1 MKASASLSK
10 GGIALVVFAIAS
22 TAPTFA
28 AAQAASGPRPAA
40 DVEERA
46 GSASSPR
53 HTAAQRAGFRALHVC
68 TGVFASGMSRELV
81 ERTGPRRI
89 EGAEERIDE
98 AAKTVSVSF
107 SLDMPPRVAVWRPT
121 LGCTQLPIG
130 AAPSAA
136 TLLPRPDASIQTPQL
151 DDRAWPQGE
160 VGARKALRKPQQV
173 ALAKVL
179 DEAFEGQAGEYRGDT
194 WGVVVVKDGKIVAE
208 RYGPGFGPH
217 VSARTN
223 SMCKSLGST
232 LAGMGVHRGLLDV
245 KRPAPLAE
253 WRRPGDPRGQI
264 TLENL
269 LHMGS
274 GLYTEGAGNPQPDLY
289 QAGAAAAEVSALNMV
304 DAAPGKR
311 FVYAGSDT
319 ILAVRALRQAVNDDA
334 AFLTFPQRE
343 LLWKLGMTRTIMETD
358 WNNDFLAS
366 GQCWST
372 ARDFA
377 RFGIFYLNDG
387 VWNGERL
394 LPVSWSKYVSTPAPA
409 QPAARAAGG
418 PAYGAQFWIYGGI
431 DGLAADAY
439 SPAGALGQYA
449 MIVPSKGVVVV
460 RRGLDRGTGFRIAK
474 FSADVIAALES
485 K

>member
-1 MKASASLSK
+1 MRLSALRAT
-10 GGIALVVFAIAS
+10 GLVALLGLAVAA
-22 TAPTFA
+22 APVSA
-28 AAQAASGPRPAA
+28 ALAQAASGPRPAV
-40 DVEERA
+40 DTEERGGA
-46 GSASSPR
+46 TASPR
-53 HTAAQRAGFRALHVC
+53 HLAAQRAGFRALHVC
-68 TGVFASGMSRELV
+68 TGIFASGMSRELV
-81 ERTGPRRI
+81 QRTGPRRI
-89 EGAEERIDE
+89 EGAEEQIDE
-98 AAKTVSVSF
+98 TARTVSVSF
-107 SLDMPPRVAVWRPT
+107 APDMPPRVAVWRPT

-130 AAPSAA
+130 AAPSSAA
-136 TLLPRPDASIQTPQL
+136 ALPRPAAGLQAPQL
-151 DDRAWPQGE
+151 DGKAWPQGE
-160 VGARKALRKPQQV
+160 AGAVKPLRKPQEA

-179 DEAFEGQAGEYRGDT
+179 DEAFQGQAGGYRGDT

-232 LAGMGVHRGLLDV
+232 LAGMGVHRGLLDL
-245 KRPAPLAE
+245 KRPAPLSE
-253 WRRPGDPRGQI
+253 WSRPGDPRGNI

-274 GLYTEGAGNPQPDLY
+274 GLYTEGAGNPQADLY

-304 DAAPGKR
+304 DAQPGKR

-387 VWNGERL
+387 IWNGERL
-394 LPVSWSKYVSTPAPA
+394 LPVGWSKYVSTPAPA
-409 QPAARAAGG
+409 QPAARASGG

-474 FSADVIAALES
+474 FSADVIAALET